1 MVNLTFCRLD
11 VFLIRSSLITPKHNI
26 HLFPFI
32 SLQRDDHSCWNFFV
46 DLLRTSDLA
55 LSKLHRLFGHLLFG
69 FRYPG
74 EIFSDLRVDQNCEKI
89 MDHDSDLLDAD
100 GGIMEDFFKQPLAS
114 VQIMAVLSFELF
126 GFFWFLRRILF
137 TSVPLYY
144 FDLKSDWL
152 P

>member
-1 MVNLTFCRLD
+1 MV
-11 VFLIRSSLITPKHNI
+11 
-26 HLFPFI
+26 
-32 SLQRDDHSCWNFFV
+32 
-46 DLLRTSDLA
+46 
-55 LSKLHRLFGHLLFG
+55 LSKLHWLFGHLLFG

-126 GFFWFLRRILF
+126 WFF
-137 TSVPLYY
+137 
-144 FDLKSDWL
+144 
-152 P
+152 

>member
-55 LSKLHRLFGHLLFG
+55 LSKLHWLFGHLLFG

-74 EIFSDLRVDQNCEKI
+74 EICSDLRVDQNCEKI

-126 GFFWFLRRILF
+126 GFF
-137 TSVPLYY
+137 
-144 FDLKSDWL
+144 
-152 P
+152 